1 MPDLS
6 RGGVQ
11 GYWNTQDPKMLDV
24 MMAMESIEKRLG
36 WTLDDQVEEQ
46 LNTLGHDMDQAL
58 QQGTLLTV
66 REDLVFIMA
75 YLSSGKAMRIMQWLD
90 MRYDGMGYRILET
103 ISEGAKHGNFDA
115 AVMMDRFI
123 LLRRIRH
130 IGRVF
135 STSRIAMVLR
145 LLDRVVNDK
154 ERLN

>member
-6 RGGVQ
+6 KGGVQ
-11 GYWNTQDPKMLDV
+11 EYWNAHDPKMLDV

-36 WTLDDQVEEQ
+36 WTMDDQVEDELQ
-46 LNTLGHDMDQAL
+46 TLGNDMEQAL
-58 QQGTLLTV
+58 KQGTLLTA

-90 MRYDGMGYRILET
+90 MRFDGMGYRILET
-103 ISEGAKHGNFDA
+103 IAEGARHGNFDA
-115 AVMMDRFI
+115 AVMMDRFV

-145 LLDRVVNDK
+145 LLDRVAQQKGQIN
-154 ERLN
+154 